1 MTDFT
6 HLSDYILLAIFKLQ
20 KSALYMTLEGL
31 NDHLL
36 ITSQSAV
43 FYFFRKLEHK
53 ITISQFG
60 ATNPKL
66 LTFHNVPLKFYLNR
80 F

>member
-1 MTDFT
+1 MTDFA
-6 HLSDYILLAIFKLQ
+6 HLSDYILLALFKLQ

-43 FYFFRKLEHK
+43 FYF
-53 ITISQFG
+53 S
-60 ATNPKL
+60 AN
-66 LTFHNVPLKFYLNR
+66 LNTKSR
-80 F
+80 FPNLVQPTLNF